1 MVRNIELFIK
11 ACEKLHIPYETFH
24 SSQSLMRIK
33 LDKYYYY
40 FVNNGTPFNSE
51 AINELFKDKEYTYL
65 LLKDK
70 INTPWCLGFLSPFCP
85 EEYKQYLVYQNL
97 AEITEEVTKHFAL
110 PVIVKK
116 NRGFGG
122 NNVFLAK
129 TVEDIGDAFSAIFD
143 VNSKKVDYV
152 ALAQEY
158 IDIIHE
164 YRVIVYQNE
173 ILLVYEKDKS
183 HATFTGNISPLH
195 WDGAIALHITDE
207 AVIREIQDFIEP
219 IFSEIMINY
228 AGFDIARDGDGKL
241 WLIEINGTP
250 NYNIFIRDNGED
262 IIVTMFQTILS
273 RFRDL
278 QKGC

>member
-1 MVRNIELFIK
+1 MVRKIELFIK
-11 ACEKLHIPYETFH
+11 ACQKLDIPYETFH
-24 SSQSLMRIK
+24 YSQSLMRIK
-33 LDKYYYY
+33 LDKYYY
-40 FVNNGTPFNSE
+40 FVNNRTPFNSE

-70 INTPWCLGFLSPFCP
+70 INMPRCLGFLSPFCS
-85 EEYKQYLVYQNL
+85 EEYTQYLVYENL
-97 AEITEEVTKHFAL
+97 TKITEEVRKNFAL

-129 TVEDIGDAFSAIFD
+129 TIEDIRGAFSEIFD
-143 VNSKKVDYV
+143 VNSKNVDYV

-183 HATFTGNISPLH
+183 RATFTGNLSPLH
-195 WDGAIALHITDE
+195 WEGAIALHITDE
-207 AVIREIQDFIEP
+207 TLIREIQDFIEP
-219 IFSEIMINY
+219 IFSEMKINY

-262 IIVTMFQTILS
+262 IIVRMFETILS
-273 RFRDL
+273 RFRDS
-278 QKGC
+278 QTGC

>member
-1 MVRNIELFIK
+1 MLVTLQLFVK
-11 ACEKLHIPYETFH
+11 ACQKLDIPYETFH
-24 SSQSLMRIK
+24 NSQNLLRIK
-33 LDKYYYY
+33 LEHQYYY
-40 FVNNGTPFNSE
+40 FVNNRTPFNSE
-51 AINELFKDKEYTYL
+51 SINTLFKDKEYTYSL
-65 LLKDK
+65 FHQK
-70 INTPWCLGFLSPFCP
+70 INMPRSVGFLSPFC
-85 EEYKQYLVYQNL
+85 EEQYQPCLVYQSL
-97 AEITEEVTKHFAL
+97 EEITEKVTQDFDF

-129 TVEDIGDAFSAIFD
+129 TVDEIGGAFSEIFD

-164 YRVIVYQNE
+164 YRVIVYQNK

-183 HATFTGNISPLH
+183 HATFTGNLSPLH
-195 WDGAIALHITDE
+195 WEGAIALHITDE
-207 AVIREIQDFIEP
+207 TLITEIKDFIEP
-219 IFSEIMINY
+219 IFSEMMINY

>member
-1 MVRNIELFIK
+1 MVRKIELFIK
-11 ACEKLHIPYETFH
+11 ACEKLDIPYETFH

-33 LDKYYYY
+33 LDKYYY

-70 INTPWCLGFLSPFCP
+70 INTPRCIGFLSPFCQ

-97 AEITEEVTKHFAL
+97 AEITTEVTKNFAL

-129 TVEDIGDAFSAIFD
+129 TVEDIRGAFSEIFD

-158 IDIIHE
+158 IEIIHE

-173 ILLVYEKDKS
+173 IFLVYEKDKS
-183 HATFTGNISPLH
+183 NATFIGNLSPLH
-195 WDGAIALHITDE
+195 WEGAIAVHITDE
-207 AVIREIQDFIEP
+207 TLITEIKDFILP
-219 IFSEIMINY
+219 MFSEMTINY
-228 AGFDIARDGDGKL
+228 AGLDIARDINRKL
-241 WLIEINGTP
+241 WLIELNSTP
-250 NYNIFIRDNGED
+250 GYKIFVRDNGED
-262 IIVTMFQTILS
+262 IIVTMFETILS

-278 QKGC
+278 QKAC

>member
-1 MVRNIELFIK
+1 MVRKLELVIK
-11 ACEKLHIPYETFH
+11 ACQKLDIPYETFH
-24 SSQSLMRIK
+24 ASQSLLRIK
-33 LDKYYYY
+33 LDKYYY

-51 AINELFKDKEYTYL
+51 AINEVFKDKEYTYL

-70 INTPWCLGFLSPFCP
+70 INMPRCLGFLSPFCP
-85 EEYKQYLVYQNL
+85 KEYQQYLVYQNL
-97 AEITEEVTKHFAL
+97 AEITAEVTQNFAL

-122 NNVFLAK
+122 NHVFLAK
-129 TVEDIGDAFSAIFD
+129 TVEDIRGAFSEIFD
-143 VNSKKVDYV
+143 VNSKNVDYV

-164 YRVIVYQNE
+164 YRVIVFHNE

-183 HATFTGNISPLH
+183 QANFTGNLSPLH
-195 WDGAIALHITDE
+195 WEGAIALHITDE
-207 AVIREIQDFIEP
+207 TLITEIQDFIEP
-219 IFSEIMINY
+219 IFSEMMINY
-228 AGFDIARDGDGKL
+228 AGFDIARDADGKL

-250 NYNIFIRDNGED
+250 GYNIFIRDNGED

-278 QKGC
+278 QKVC

>member
-1 MVRNIELFIK
+1 MVRKIALFIK
-11 ACEKLHIPYETFH
+11 ACEKLDIPYETFH

-33 LDKYYYY
+33 LDKYYY

-51 AINELFKDKEYTYL
+51 AINELFKDKQYTYL
-65 LLKDK
+65 LFKDK
-70 INTPWCLGFLSPFCP
+70 INTPRCIGFLSPFCQ

-97 AEITEEVTKHFAL
+97 AEITAQVTKHFAL

-116 NRGFGG
+116 NRGWGG

-129 TVEDIGDAFSAIFD
+129 TVEDIRGAFSEIFD

-164 YRVIVYQNE
+164 YRVIIYQNE

-183 HATFTGNISPLH
+183 QAKFTGNLSPLH

-207 AVIREIQDFIEP
+207 TLIREIKDFIEP
-219 IFSEIMINY
+219 IFSEMMINY
-228 AGFDIARDGDGKL
+228 AGFDIARDEDGKL

-273 RFRDL
+273 RFRDSP
-278 QKGC
+278 KTC

>member
-1 MVRNIELFIK
+1 MLLNLQLFRK
-11 ACEKLHIPYETFH
+11 ACQKLDIPYETFH

-33 LDKYYYY
+33 LDKYYY

-70 INTPWCLGFLSPFCP
+70 INMPRCLGFLSPFCP

-97 AEITEEVTKHFAL
+97 AEITAEVTKNFAL

-116 NRGFGG
+116 NRGLGG

-129 TVEDIGDAFSAIFD
+129 TVEDIRGAFSEIFD

-164 YRVIVYQNE
+164 YRVIVFHNE

-183 HATFTGNISPLH
+183 QAKFTGNLSPLH
-195 WDGAIALHITDE
+195 WEGAIALHITDE
-207 AVIREIQDFIEP
+207 ILIREIKDFIEP
-219 IFSEIMINY
+219 IFSEMMINY

-250 NYNIFIRDNGED
+250 GYKIFIRDNGED

-278 QKGC
+278 QKVC

>member
-1 MVRNIELFIK
+1 MLLNLQLFRK
-11 ACEKLHIPYETFH
+11 ACQKLDIPYETFH

-33 LDKYYYY
+33 LDKYYY

-70 INTPWCLGFLSPFCP
+70 INMPRCLGFLSPFCP

-97 AEITEEVTKHFAL
+97 AEITEEVTKNFAL

-116 NRGFGG
+116 NRGSFGYH
-122 NNVFLAK
+122 VFLCQ
-129 TVEDIGDAFSAIFD
+129 TVEDIRGAFSEIFD
-143 VNSKKVDYV
+143 VNGKKTDYV
-152 ALAQEY
+152 AIAQEY

-164 YRVIVYQNE
+164 YRVIVFHNE

-183 HATFTGNISPLH
+183 QAKFTGNLSPLH
-195 WDGAIALHITDE
+195 WEGAIALHITDE
-207 AVIREIQDFIEP
+207 TLIREIKDFIEP
-219 IFSEIMINY
+219 IFSEMMINY
-228 AGFDIARDGDGKL
+228 GGFDIARDGNGKL

-273 RFRDL
+273 RFRDS
-278 QKGC
+278 QKTY